1 MVVFNG
7 WERNKTKT
15 RRIFEKGSSFLP
27 KEYVEKFSSKIS
39 YRGGNFDLIS
49 QFSLGIESALQEEN
63 KNIGKVLVK
72 EGFLESI
79 KEETTDGKK
88 SLTAVIRYESRI
100 PVLTDVDIIS
110 KPSLRVYLPAKRI
123 LEIGKRGRKRVV
135 VSTSQGVMTAMDAN
149 KKGLGGEILFAI
161 W

>member
-1 MVVFNG
+1 MNYLIADFIIRIKNSAFSKRKEVALPFSNI
-7 WERNKTKT
+7 NK
-15 RRIFEKGSSFLP
+15 E
-27 KEYVEKFSSKIS
+27 
-39 YRGGNFDLIS
+39 
-49 QFSLGIESALQEEN
+49 
-63 KNIGKVLVK
+63 IGKVLVR

-79 KEETTDGKK
+79 KEQSTKGKK
-88 SLTAVIRYESRI
+88 SLTAVIRYENRI
-100 PVLTDVDIIS
+100 PVLTDVDVIS

-123 LEIGKRGRKRVV
+123 LEIGRRGRKRVV